1 MGGAVAIPDGDT
13 TSQDALSGA
22 AVNVP
27 EDLRGHAKLFQPPVG
42 EEALT
47 VLV

>member
-1 MGGAVAIPDGDT
+1 VGGAVAIPDGDT

-27 EDLRGHAKLFQPPVG
+27 EDLRGHAKQRNLKLLTPTLPV
-42 EEALT
+42 L
-47 VLV
+47 